1 MSVSNT
7 TNRTAQLAC
16 NGSVQAF
23 SFTFPIIATSDLKVI
38 LTSAAG
44 VDTVLTETT
53 HYSVSAVNND
63 YSSGGT
69 VTTVATYA
77 SGNTITIARN
87 VPLTQVSDFTEGMP
101 TLYET
106 FEDGLDKLTMIAIQ
120 NKDSL
125 NRAFTAPETD
135 SSSLS
140 FELPKAADR
149 ASKFLAFDSSGE
161 PIAAAGITDA
171 TVSAFAETVLDDT
184 TASAMRTTLELGT
197 IATLAIDT
205 DTALAANSDVKVPSQ
220 KAVKAY
226 ADTKIP
232 KTDLLDEDTMAS
244 DSATKPASQQSI
256 KAYVDRGRAYVKV
269 SDTKTQNT
277 DGGTFTQDA
286 WRTRDINT
294 ENTDTAGICSIATN
308 QITLEAGTYDCL
320 IICPAYRV
328 DHHTA
333 QLYNISD
340 SEVTIIGTNSYSANI
355 TGNTTGNAT
364 SFSFIRGRFTIA
376 AQKVFEIQHYCK
388 NSNSTTGFGSACNI
402 TSEVY
407 TMAEFWRVS

>member
-226 ADTKIP
+226 AEMTATSIAASINSVPAGTVIAWASGTVPTGWLECDGSSLPRDSYADLFAIISDDYGAADGTHFNLP
-232 KTDLLDEDTMAS
+232 DYRGRFLRGWSHGQTTDPDR
-244 DSATKPASQQSI
+244 ATRT
-256 KAYVDRGRAYVKV
+256 DRGDSVTGDYVG
-269 SDTKTQNT
+269 TKQADDYKAHAHSYTAPSGST
-277 DGGTFTQDA
+277 FAGSGGPAVQT
-286 WRTRDINT
+286 
-294 ENTDTAGICSIATN
+294 TA
-308 QITLEAGTYDCL
+308 AG
-320 IICPAYRV
+320 
-328 DHHTA
+328 
-333 QLYNISD
+333 N
-340 SEVTIIGTNSYSANI
+340 
-355 TGNTTGNAT
+355 TGNAPASGGNET
-364 SFSFIRGRFTIA
+364 RP
-376 AQKVFEIQHYCK
+376 V
-388 NSNSTTGFGSACNI
+388 NI
-402 TSEVY
+402 NVMY
-407 TMAEFWRVS
+407 IIKY